1 MTESLRNDR
10 RTIFGWAM
18 YDWSNSAFITTQGAV
33 VAPFF
38 TGTIVPEGG
47 WNGWSGETIWA
58 AVVSIGSVVLFLMM
72 PVLGAAA
79 DYAAAKRR
87 FLRNFMAVGA
97 LFAMVMPFVPDGAVP
112 LFMILA
118 LTANFGFVG
127 GNVFYDA
134 FLPQLTDDD
143 TVDQVSSKGYAF
155 GYVGGGLY
163 LALSLVLLLLS
174 GEDGVTGLS
183 TSAAARVVIFGSS
196 VWWLGFSQF
205 ALRRLPE
212 TGEAKPLP
220 ERFRHLRSF
229 PAYTAAGFS
238 RTFDTLRKLR
248 LLHFYLL
255 LIWVPLAAL
264 PSLLTVVRKLRRT
277 PKPAVTRPS
286 PHPHRHLLL
295 FLLAFFFYNDGT
307 QTVISLSGSYAE
319 ETLELSLTTIALAF
333 LLVQFVAFGGALLF
347 AKIAQQF
354 GTKNSILSTLL
365 IWSAIAVA
373 AYFLPTGQAL
383 PFLGIAAV
391 VGLVLG
397 GVQALSRSLYATMI
411 PEDSSSEFFGFYTV
425 FSRFSTILG
434 PLVFAVVSATTGSG
448 RPAVLSVVFFFA
460 VGGLL
465 LTRVDVDKARASRP
479 AWSEP

>member
-1 MTESLRNDR
+1 MTDSLRNDR

-33 VAPFF
+33 IAPFF

-87 FLRNFMAVGA
+87 FLRNFMMVGV
-97 LFAMVMPFVPDGAVP
+97 LFALAMPFVPDGAVP

-134 FLPQLTDDD
+134 FLPQLTDDG
-143 TVDQVSSKGYAF
+143 TVDRVSSKGYAF

-174 GEDGVTGLS
+174 GDDGMTGLS
-183 TSAAARVVIFGSS
+183 TSAAARVVIFGSGL
-196 VWWLGFSQF
+196 WWLGFSQF

-220 ERFRHLRSF
+220 ERFRRLRPL
-229 PAYTAAGFS
+229 PAYAAAGFS
-238 RTFDTLRKLR
+238 RSFATLRKLPR
-248 LLHFYLL
+248 FPQLLM
-255 LIWVPLAAL
+255 
-264 PSLLTVVRKLRRT
+264 
-277 PKPAVTRPS
+277 
-286 PHPHRHLLL
+286 

-319 ETLELSLTTIALAF
+319 ETLELDLTTIALAF
-333 LLVQFVAFGGALLF
+333 LIVQFVAFGGALLF
-347 AKIAQQF
+347 AIIAQRF
-354 GTKNSILSTLL
+354 GTKNSILTTLL
-365 IWSAIAVA
+365 VWSAIAVA
-373 AYFLPTGQAL
+373 AYFLPAGQSL

-411 PEDSSSEFFGFYTV
+411 PENSSAEFFGFYTV

-434 PLVFAVVSATTGSG
+434 PLVFAVVSASTGSG
-448 RPAVLSVVFFFA
+448 RPAVLSIVFFFA

-465 LTRVDVDKARASRP
+465 LTRVDVDEARAARP
-479 AWSEP
+479 AWSEL

>member
-1 MTESLRNDR
+1 
-10 RTIFGWAM
+10 M

-33 VAPFF
+33 IAPFF

-87 FLRNFMAVGA
+87 FLRNFMMVGA
-97 LFAMVMPFVPDGAVP
+97 LFALAMPFVPDGAVP
-112 LFMILA
+112 LFLILA

-134 FLPQLTDDD
+134 FLPQLTDDG

-174 GEDGVTGLS
+174 GEDGMTGLS
-183 TSAAARVVIFGSS
+183 TSAAARVVIFGSG

-212 TGEAKPLP
+212 TGESKPLP
-220 ERFRHLRSF
+220 ERFRRLRPL

-238 RTFDTLRKLR
+238 RSFATLRKLPR
-248 LLHFYLL
+248 FPQLLM
-255 LIWVPLAAL
+255 
-264 PSLLTVVRKLRRT
+264 
-277 PKPAVTRPS
+277 
-286 PHPHRHLLL
+286 

-319 ETLELSLTTIALAF
+319 ETLELDLTTIALAF
-333 LLVQFVAFGGALLF
+333 LIVQFVAFGGALLF
-347 AKIAQQF
+347 AEIARRF
-354 GTKNSILSTLL
+354 GTKNSILTTLL
-365 IWSAIAVA
+365 VWSAIAVA
-373 AYFLPTGQAL
+373 AYFLPAGQSL

-411 PEDSSSEFFGFYTV
+411 PEDSSAEFFGFYTV

-434 PLVFAVVSATTGSG
+434 PLVFAVVSASTGSG

-465 LTRVDVDKARASRP
+465 LLRVDVDKARAARP
-479 AWSEP
+479 AWSEPRPPAGP